1 MKYAVEA
8 RIFNNGK
15 IVAKMR
21 KASTDE
27 TSFYRETRSCDIYVD
42 VFENEQG
49 AKEFLNEYR
58 KA

>member
-21 KASTDE
+21 LAEVGETD
-27 TSFYRETRSCDIYVD
+27 SYRETRSCDIYVD
-42 VFENEQG
+42 VFDRLEDAED
-49 AKEFLNEYR
+49 FLRDY
-58 KA
+58 KHA